1 VIEDMLRTALQEA
14 SRAAPIPA
22 DPAAWVRRRLRRQR
36 AWATA
41 ASATVTA
48 ALVLGVVAFVGPGQP
63 RPPEPV
69 VAPGLGWAPRGPLA
83 QDPAVVAA
91 ATSAWDEAA
100 GSGSTLAGVGAL
112 PARSSDVR
120 VLWAGDPPIYEH
132 GGWRVHR
139 RVQVAVVE
147 GEAADGTSW
156 VVVTRA
162 HAADEQTPV
171 SGWRATRWGQLPA
184 EPLPA
189 LLVDAGPTAALWG
202 DPAGAEVHVLTAPG
216 AELAVRQDTWWLG
229 NQALDGLAGPM
240 NVHIGE
246 SPASAGA
253 VREVERVVLRAGDQ
267 LLAEP
272 CQRRLS
278 PVLEPVGPTSAAA
291 PPAGWTPLGPA
302 MSEATLAD
310 DALRLLVQRCT
321 SRATAAPLWSGTL
334 ASGRPARV
342 VSLAVP
348 GRRAVAGLTGV
359 DGSITPHAELAAGP
373 AEAPVVRLLAEGDMD
388 QPQLIAIGSEAVA
401 RLVLEGPTPREVHGR
416 VLVQVLRD
424 DRRGTLVAYDASGR
438 ELLRRTL
445 DDPAWAPTG

>member
-14 SRAAPIPA
+14 SRVAPVPA
-22 DPAAWVRRRLRRQR
+22 DPAAWVRRRVRRQR

-41 ASATVTA
+41 ASAAVTA
-48 ALVLGVVAFVGPGQP
+48 ALVVGVVAFVGPGQP
-63 RPPEPV
+63 RSPEPV
-69 VAPGLGWAPRGPLA
+69 AAPGLGWAPRGPLA
-83 QDPAVVAA
+83 QDAVVIAA

-100 GSGSTLAGVGAL
+100 RSGSTLAGVGPL
-112 PARSSDVR
+112 PARSSEVR

-147 GEAADGTSW
+147 GEAMDGTSW
-156 VVVTRA
+156 VVVVRA

-171 SGWRATRWGQLPA
+171 SDWRAARWVQLPA

-189 LLVDAGPTAALWG
+189 LLVDAGPTAARWG
-202 DPAGAEVHVLTAPG
+202 EPAGAEVHVLTAPG

-229 NQALDGLAGPM
+229 LSALDGLAGPM
-240 NVHIGE
+240 EVHADE
-246 SPASAGA
+246 LPASAGA
-253 VREVERVVLRAGDQ
+253 VREVERVVLRVGDQ

-272 CQRRLS
+272 CERRLT

-291 PPAGWTPLGPA
+291 PPAGWTPIGPA
-302 MSEATLAD
+302 MSDATLAD
-310 DALRLLVQRCT
+310 DALRLLMQRCT

-334 ASGRPARV
+334 ATGRPARV

-348 GRRAVAGLTGV
+348 GGRAMAGLTGV

-373 AEAPVVRLLAEGDMD
+373 AEAPVVRLLADADEVG
-388 QPQLIAIGSEAVA
+388 PQLVAIGSGAVA
-401 RLVLEGPTPREVHGR
+401 RLVLEGPTPRDVRGR
-416 VLVQVLRD
+416 VLVQVLGV

-438 ELLRRTL
+438 ELLRRAL
-445 DDPAWAPTG
+445 DDPAWDPRG